1 MNNKTLFVIGNGIY
15 PKVVGGME
23 IFNYYLI
30 QNICNKIEISYLA
43 THRYDFD
50 TIGKLKFIKSF
61 NIRPSKFIYP
71 LQLMI
76 CLLLHRFDRIVYS
89 YSSAHWVVWWA
100 YAKIANLLKIP
111 YIVIIHYGKKPPENK
126 VWVYKYFFSSAEK
139 VIAVSNSIKFNFDNK
154 YGICCEVIPP
164 LVPFEESKIKKEEL
178 RRIYH
183 IPINAKVICMVG
195 SVKRMK
201 NPDTILKAIN
211 MMNEEELEKY
221 NLHIVYAGS
230 GEMIDQLKQLS
241 RDYSLVKRVHFLG
254 FVPKEKVN
262 QVMKLSDIYI
272 IASDFEGTSVSLL
285 EAMYNGMLI
294 LASNAPG
301 INETI
306 TQNECIM
313 FPTKNAV
320 ALKDNIIAILNNSS
334 LCGQLS
340 NNAKTRYFKLYNFDY
355 MINRYIEILTR

>member
-1 MNNKTLFVIGNGIY
+1 MNNKILFVIGNGIY
-15 PKVVGGME
+15 PHVVGGME

-30 QNICNKIEISYLA
+30 RNICDKINISYFA
-43 THRYDFD
+43 ARKYDFD
-50 TIGKLKFIKSF
+50 VFGKLKFIRSF

-71 LQLMI
+71 LQLLM
-76 CLLLHRFDRIVYS
+76 CLLIHRFDKIVYS
-89 YSSAHWVVWWA
+89 YSSAHWIVWWA
-100 YAKIANLLKIP
+100 YAKISKLFRIP
-111 YIVIIHYGKKPPENK
+111 YVVIIHYGKEPPKDK
-126 VWVYKYFFSSAEK
+126 VWAYKYFFSSAEK
-139 VIAVSNSIKFNFDNK
+139 VIAVSSNIKFNFDKK
-154 YGICCEVIPP
+154 YGICCEIIPP
-164 LVPFEESKIKKEEL
+164 LVPFEESKFEKEEL
-178 RRIYH
+178 RRINH

-195 SVKRMK
+195 SIKKMK
-201 NPDTILKAIN
+201 NPDTILRAIN
-211 MMNEEELEKY
+211 MIDNEELEKY
-221 NLHIVYAGS
+221 NLHIVYAGL
-230 GEMIDQLKQLS
+230 GEMIDQLKQMS
-241 RDYSLVKRVHFLG
+241 RDYSLVNRVHFLG

-285 EAMYNGMLI
+285 EAMYNGMPI

-306 TQNECIM
+306 TPNECMM
-313 FPTKNAV
+313 FPTKDAV